1 MESITDPD
9 MLKDRAFYKLGLFTY
24 DYRKSVVV
32 IGLLACIGMT
42 SLAAMGP
49 NWAESWGEGDLES
62 IEAGG
67 ILEDAFFGEEEDV
80 QGFIFLVYHDSLND
94 SSEDWRVEVREA
106 LSAFDGLP
114 GVDINYSWEME
125 GDERV
130 KYVYE
135 DGDGFWA
142 KNRVL
147 IKYDRKEAKELYADN
162 YESIVID
169 SDFESWRTGNVA
181 IDVTFDVRIQEDLIK
196 AELVSGPLTLIILGI
211 VFATFI
217 AAILPVGIAIFTVA
231 SAAGITIWLSN
242 VTDVTQYAVN
252 IITLIGIG
260 VSVDYSL
267 FIVNRYR
274 EELNRGHDIRTAS
287 AMTVATAG
295 KAVFFSGVTVAIGL
309 MGMLFFENTGL
320 PSLGIGGTLAVTVA
334 MIFSIIVLPAL
345 LCLIGYGV
353 NYPAISNFI
362 KWVNMRFNLKIPN
375 VADKFPTFS
384 TENDDG
390 EGVWSK
396 IATTVMDR
404 PWAVLIPTL
413 IILLGAGLPFLQ
425 ADFSIASRDAL
436 PPDDETRVGFEHMD
450 EKWPEGAVNSAT
462 IVVDFD
468 GEDPLSEQNI
478 RTMYGWMSEQLEDER
493 ILGAFGYA
501 MPFVGLSESDAVAYW
516 QTPDENMSPEDV
528 ATREYIK
535 QQFVSDNVTYVVF
548 SLDGP
553 ITGEDSRNFV
563 DDVRAERS
571 DLIEDLVIG
580 SDGKIMVAG
589 FAAYS
594 QDVLDAIVENL
605 PIALAFIFTSTIVLI
620 FIQVRSVIIPIK
632 AIVMNILSISAS
644 FGMLVFVFQWGNGA
658 ELLNFTPQPIEAT
671 NPVIMFCIVFGLSMD
686 YEVLMLSRIHEE
698 WEITGDNRQAVANGL
713 QKTGRLITG
722 AAAIMVVVFMAFGL
736 SSVVILKQIGFGLA
750 LAILLDATI
759 VRALV
764 VPSTMRLM
772 GKWNWWSPSWL
783 GGSKGAH
790 STGAALN
797 NLEDVQKPE
806 E

>member
-1 MESITDPD
+1 MESVTDPD
-9 MLKDRAFYKLGLFTY
+9 MLKDRIFFKLGEFTY
-24 DYRKSVVV
+24 DYRKSVLV
-32 IGLLACIGMT
+32 IGMLSCILMS
-42 SLAAMGP
+42 SLVLMGP

-62 IEAGG
+62 IEAGDL
-67 ILEDAFFGEEEDV
+67 LEDAFFGEEEDV
-80 QGFIFLVYHDSLND
+80 QGFTYLVQHDSLND
-94 SSEDWRVEVREA
+94 SSQEWRDEVIAALEPFAELDDVE
-106 LSAFDGLP
+106 
-114 GVDINYSWEME
+114 IQYSWDQT
-125 GDERV
+125 GDEREEFV
-130 KYVYE
+130 KQE
-135 DGDGFWA
+135 DDGFWA
-142 KNRVL
+142 KNRVIINL
-147 IKYDRKEAKELYADN
+147 DRKEAKALYAEH
-162 YESIVID
+162 YESVEID
-169 SDFESWRTGNVA
+169 SDFDSWRTGQIA
-181 IDVTFDVRIQEDLIK
+181 IDVTFDTRIQDDLIK

-211 VFATFI
+211 VFGTLI
-217 AAILPVGIAIFTVA
+217 AALLPLGIAILTVL
-231 SAAGITIWLSN
+231 SAMGITIWLSN
-242 VTDVTQYAVN
+242 TTDVTQYALN

-267 FIVNRYR
+267 FMVNRFR
-274 EELNRGHDIRTAS
+274 EELNRGRDIRTS
-287 AMTVATAG
+287 TAMTVATAG

-320 PSLGIGGTLAVTVA
+320 PSLGIGGTLSVSVA
-334 MIFSIIVLPAL
+334 MIFSIVVLPAVL
-345 LCLIGYGV
+345 AMLGHRL
-353 NYPAISNFI
+353 F
-362 KWVNMRFNLKIPN
+362 KFKIPF
-375 VADKFPTFS
+375 AFS

-390 EGVWSK
+390 EGIWSK

-478 RTMYGWMSEQLEDER
+478 RAMHKWMTAQLEDDRVNET
-493 ILGAFGYA
+493 FGYA
-501 MPFVGLSESDAVAYW
+501 MAYPGDWNDNSSDINETLAVEYW
-516 QTPDENMSPEDV
+516 QTPTSNLSAKDA
-528 ATREYIK
+528 ATREYIRS
-535 QQFVSDNVTYVVF
+535 QFLSDNVTYVVF
-548 SLDGP
+548 SLNGP
-553 ITGEDSRNFV
+553 ITGADSRNFV
-563 DDVRAERS
+563 DDVRDERS
-571 DLIEDLVIG
+571 KLMDELVVG
-580 SDGKIMVAG
+580 DEGKLMVAG

-594 QDVLDAIVENL
+594 VDVLDAIVENL
-605 PIALAFIFTSTIVLI
+605 PIAIAFIFTSTIILI
-620 FIQVRSVIIPIK
+620 YIQVRSVIIPIK

-698 WEITGDNRQAVANGL
+698 WEVTGDNTQAVANGL

-722 AAAIMVVVFMAFGL
+722 AAAIMVVVFLAFGL
-736 SSVVILKQIGFGLA
+736 SSVVILKQIGLGLA

-772 GKWNWWSPSWL
+772 GKWNWWSPKWL
-783 GGSKGAH
+783 GGSDDIE
-790 STGAALN
+790 N
-797 NLEDVQKPE
+797 VE
-806 E
+806 ESEE

>member
-1 MESITDPD
+1 MESVTDPD
-9 MLKDRAFYKLGLFTY
+9 MLKDRIFYKLGEFTY
-24 DYRKSVVV
+24 DYRKSVLV
-32 IGLLACIGMT
+32 IGMLSCILMS
-42 SLAAMGP
+42 SLVLMGP

-62 IEAGG
+62 IEAGDL
-67 ILEDAFFGEEEDV
+67 LEDAFFGEEEDV
-80 QGFIFLVYHDSLND
+80 QGFTYLVHHDSLND
-94 SSEDWRVEVREA
+94 SSQEWRDEVIAALAPFAKLDDVEIE
-106 LSAFDGLP
+106 
-114 GVDINYSWEME
+114 YSWEKT
-125 GDERV
+125 GDEREEFV
-130 KYVYE
+130 KHE
-135 DGDGFWA
+135 DDGFWA
-142 KNRVL
+142 KNRVIINL
-147 IKYDRKEAKELYADN
+147 DRREGKALYAEH
-162 YESIVID
+162 YESVEID
-169 SDFESWRTGNVA
+169 SDFDSWRTGQVA
-181 IDVTFDVRIQEDLIK
+181 IDVTFDTRIQEDLIK

-217 AAILPVGIAIFTVA
+217 AAVLPVGIAVFTVA

-334 MIFSIIVLPAL
+334 MIFSIIVLPSL
-345 LCLIGYGV
+345 LCIIGSGV
-353 NYPAISNFI
+353 NYPAISNLI
-362 KWVNMRFNLKIPN
+362 KWINTRFNLAIPN
-375 VADKFPTFS
+375 VAEKFPTFS

-390 EGVWSK
+390 EGIWSK

-478 RTMYGWMSEQLEDER
+478 RSMHQWMTSQLEDDRVIET
-493 ILGAFGYA
+493 FGYA
-501 MPFVGLSESDAVAYW
+501 MPYPGVTESMAVEYW
-516 QTPDENMSPEDV
+516 QTPNSSLSAQDA
-528 ATREYIK
+528 ATREYIRS
-535 QQFVSDNVTYVVF
+535 QFLSDNVTYIVF
-548 SLDGP
+548 SLNGP
-553 ITGEDSRNFV
+553 ITGADSRNFV
-563 DDVRAERS
+563 DDVRDERS
-571 DLIEDLVIG
+571 SLMGELVVG
-580 SDGKIMVAG
+580 DEGKLMVAG

-594 QDVLDAIVENL
+594 VDVLDAIVENL
-605 PIALAFIFTSTIVLI
+605 PIAIAFIFTSTIILI

-644 FGMLVFVFQWGNGA
+644 FGMLVFVFQWGNGS

-698 WEITGDNRQAVANGL
+698 WEVTGDNTQAVANGL

-722 AAAIMVVVFMAFGL
+722 AAAIMVVVFLAFGL
-736 SSVVILKQIGFGLA
+736 SSVVILKQIGLGLA

-772 GKWNWWSPSWL
+772 GKWNWWSPKWL
-783 GGSKGAH
+783 GGS
-790 STGAALN
+790 N
-797 NLEDVQKPE
+797 DIENVQESE

>member
-1 MESITDPD
+1 MESVTDPD
-9 MLKDRAFYKLGLFTY
+9 MLKDRIFYKLGEFTY
-24 DYRKSVVV
+24 DYRKSVLV
-32 IGLLACIGMT
+32 IGMLSCIMMS
-42 SLAAMGP
+42 SLVLMGP

-62 IEAGG
+62 IEAGDL
-67 ILEDAFFGEEEDV
+67 LEDAFFGEEEDV
-80 QGFIFLVYHDSLND
+80 QGFTYLVQHDSLND
-94 SSEDWRVEVREA
+94 SSQEWRNEVIAALEPFSELDDVE
-106 LSAFDGLP
+106 
-114 GVDINYSWEME
+114 IQYSWDQT
-125 GDERV
+125 GDEREEFV
-130 KYVYE
+130 KQE
-135 DGDGFWA
+135 DDGFWA
-142 KNRVL
+142 KNRVIINL
-147 IKYDRKEAKELYADN
+147 DRKEAKALYAEH
-162 YESIVID
+162 YESVEID
-169 SDFESWRTGNVA
+169 SDFDSWRTGQIA
-181 IDVTFDVRIQEDLIK
+181 IDVTFDTRIQDDLIK

-211 VFATFI
+211 VFGTLI
-217 AAILPVGIAIFTVA
+217 AALLPLGIAILTVL
-231 SAAGITIWLSN
+231 SAMGITIWLSN
-242 VTDVTQYAVN
+242 TTDVTQYALN

-267 FIVNRYR
+267 FMVNRFR
-274 EELNRGHDIRTAS
+274 EELNRGRDIRTS
-287 AMTVATAG
+287 TAMTVATAG

-320 PSLGIGGTLAVTVA
+320 PSLGIGGTLSVSVA
-334 MIFSIIVLPAL
+334 MIFSIVVLPAVL
-345 LCLIGYGV
+345 AMLGHRL
-353 NYPAISNFI
+353 F
-362 KWVNMRFNLKIPN
+362 KLKIPF
-375 VADKFPTFS
+375 AFS

-390 EGVWSK
+390 EGIWSK

-478 RTMYGWMSEQLEDER
+478 RAMHKWMTAQLEDDRVNET
-493 ILGAFGYA
+493 FGYA
-501 MPFVGLSESDAVAYW
+501 MAYPGDWNDNSSDINETMAVEYW
-516 QTPDENMSPEDV
+516 QTPTSNLSAQDA
-528 ATREYIK
+528 ATREYIRG
-535 QQFVSDNVTYVVF
+535 QFLSDNVTYVVF
-548 SLDGP
+548 SLNGP
-553 ITGEDSRNFV
+553 ITGADSRNFV
-563 DDVRAERS
+563 DDVRDERS
-571 DLIEDLVIG
+571 KLMDELDVGDE
-580 SDGKIMVAG
+580 GKLMVAG

-594 QDVLDAIVENL
+594 VDVLDAIVENL
-605 PIALAFIFTSTIVLI
+605 PIAIAFIFTSTIILI
-620 FIQVRSVIIPIK
+620 YIQVRSVIIPIK

-698 WEITGDNRQAVANGL
+698 WEVTGDNTQAVANGL

-722 AAAIMVVVFMAFGL
+722 AAAIMVVVFLAFGL
-736 SSVVILKQIGFGLA
+736 SSVVILKQIGLGLA

-772 GKWNWWSPSWL
+772 GKWNWWSPKWL
-783 GGSKGAH
+783 GGSDDIE
-790 STGAALN
+790 N
-797 NLEDVQKPE
+797 VE
-806 E
+806 ESEE

>member
-1 MESITDPD
+1 MESVTDPD
-9 MLKDRAFYKLGLFTY
+9 MLKDRIFFKLGEFTY
-24 DYRKSVVV
+24 DYRKSVLV
-32 IGLLACIGMT
+32 IGMLSCILMS
-42 SLAAMGP
+42 SLVLMGP

-62 IEAGG
+62 IEAGDL
-67 ILEDAFFGEEEDV
+67 LEDAFFGEEENV
-80 QGFIFLVYHDSLND
+80 QGFTFLVQHDSLND
-94 SSEDWRVEVREA
+94 SSQEWRDEVIAALEPFAELDDVE
-106 LSAFDGLP
+106 
-114 GVDINYSWEME
+114 IQYSWDQT
-125 GDERV
+125 GDEREEFV
-130 KYVYE
+130 KQE
-135 DGDGFWA
+135 DDGFWA
-142 KNRVL
+142 KNRVIINL
-147 IKYDRKEAKELYADN
+147 DRKEAKALYAEH
-162 YESIVID
+162 YESVEID
-169 SDFESWRTGNVA
+169 SDFDSWRTGQIA
-181 IDVTFDVRIQEDLIK
+181 IDVTFDTRIQDDLIK

-211 VFATFI
+211 VFGTLI
-217 AAILPVGIAIFTVA
+217 AALLPLGIAILTVL
-231 SAAGITIWLSN
+231 SAMGITIWLSN
-242 VTDVTQYAVN
+242 TTDVTQYALN

-267 FIVNRYR
+267 FMVNRFR
-274 EELNRGHDIRTAS
+274 EELNRGRDIRTS
-287 AMTVATAG
+287 TAMTVATAG

-320 PSLGIGGTLAVTVA
+320 PSLGIGGTLSVSVA
-334 MIFSIIVLPAL
+334 MIFSIVVLPAVL
-345 LCLIGYGV
+345 AMLGHRL
-353 NYPAISNFI
+353 F
-362 KWVNMRFNLKIPN
+362 KLKIPF
-375 VADKFPTFS
+375 AFS

-390 EGVWSK
+390 EGIWSK

-468 GEDPLSEQNI
+468 GEDPLSEHNI
-478 RTMYGWMSEQLEDER
+478 RAMHKWMTAQLEDDRVNET
-493 ILGAFGYA
+493 FGYA
-501 MPFVGLSESDAVAYW
+501 MAYPGDWNDNSSDINETMAVEYW
-516 QTPDENMSPEDV
+516 QTPTSNLSAKDA
-528 ATREYIK
+528 ATREYIRS
-535 QQFVSDNVTYVVF
+535 QFLSDNVTYVVF
-548 SLDGP
+548 SLNGP
-553 ITGEDSRNFV
+553 ITGADSRNFV
-563 DDVRAERS
+563 DDVRDERS
-571 DLIEDLVIG
+571 KLMDELVVG
-580 SDGKIMVAG
+580 DEGKLMVAG

-594 QDVLDAIVENL
+594 VDVLDAIVENL
-605 PIALAFIFTSTIVLI
+605 PIAIAFIFTSTIILI
-620 FIQVRSVIIPIK
+620 YIQVRSVIIPIK

-698 WEITGDNRQAVANGL
+698 WEVTGDNTQAVANGL

-722 AAAIMVVVFMAFGL
+722 AAAIMVVVFLAFGL
-736 SSVVILKQIGFGLA
+736 SSVVILKQIGLGLA

-772 GKWNWWSPSWL
+772 GKWNWWSPKWL
-783 GGSKGAH
+783 GGSDDIE
-790 STGAALN
+790 N
-797 NLEDVQKPE
+797 VE
-806 E
+806 ESEE